1 MKPTLNR
8 FLTRLSKQGNRVS
21 RKIHMLAIVAMLLLS
36 GMSASNKLSA
46 QSTLGF
52 DSIGLIGMP
61 DTVAPSDQWLVGV
74 FLRNFSPIDSLTPAD
89 SVQVR
94 GFVDSLSGPTT
105 VYATPWA
112 HITLAPNDTQFFI
125 LPINFDSISGF
136 RVGNNVIVVWPITS
150 NQNFDPQDSLVV
162 NVLVI
167 IDVSTGS
174 EPEVG
179 EIRCYPVPASGPLYI
194 TSSNRAL
201 VVKEIT
207 IRDATGKIVAISNNP
222 STGILTDDW
231 ATGIYLL
238 EIMFENG
245 KRSTHK
251 IIK

>member
-1 MKPTLNR
+1 MKPTFNR
-8 FLTRLSKQGNRVS
+8 FPTRPSKQGNRVS

-36 GMSASNKLSA
+36 GMGASTKLSA

-61 DTVAPSDQWLVGV
+61 DTAAPTDQWLVGV
-74 FLRNFSPIDSLTPAD
+74 FLRNFSSIDSLTPND
-89 SVQVR
+89 SVQVV

-105 VYATPWA
+105 QYATPMVP
-112 HITLAPNDTQFFI
+112 IMLAPNDTEFFI
-125 LPINFDSISGF
+125 LPIDFNGINGF
-136 RVGNNVIVVWPITS
+136 RIGNNVIVVWPITT
-150 NQNFDPQDSLVV
+150 NQNFDTHDSIAV
-162 NVLVI
+162 NVLVL
-167 IDVSTGS
+167 DGVSTGPD
-174 EPEVG
+174 PEVG
-179 EIRCYPVPASGPLYI
+179 EVRCYPVPANGPLYI

-201 VVKEIT
+201 AVKEIT
-207 IRDATGKIVAISNNP
+207 IRDATGKIIAVSNNP
-222 STGILTDDW
+222 STGIITDDW